1 MHMFICGSLRKEV
14 RVTPSSDAI
23 YTNKSTQSIWKT
35 IGLCGLCWSQMK
47 RGGSGG
53 GGGGWMSGQAD
64 KNSGVFCNPSTGWQQ
79 SVMALTLKISLGFAN
94 NGKGCH

>member
-1 MHMFICGSLRKEV
+1 
-14 RVTPSSDAI
+14 
-23 YTNKSTQSIWKT
+23 
-35 IGLCGLCWSQMK
+35 MK